1 MSAKNEKKVLIP
13 EKYSS
18 LFMITCTFFG
28 AILGSL
34 LVYFIQGEFPYEVF
48 AGGST
53 AVIILIIIELI
64 KQKRKTD
71 NMPETDERVTQ
82 SVFNFMAY
90 GSHIFIAVL
99 FIDLAAFTVL
109 GSDAIPTLYLW
120 IFFFSYIVI
129 VGFGGIIIKRR

>member
-1 MSAKNEKKVLIP
+1 MIACLFIGTVLG
-13 EKYSS
+13 
-18 LFMITCTFFG
+18 T
-28 AILGSL
+28 L

-82 SVFNFMAY
+82 NVFNFMAY

-99 FIDLAAFTVL
+99 FIGLAAYTVL
-109 GSDAIPTLYLW
+109 GSDTIPTLYLW

>member
-1 MSAKNEKKVLIP
+1 MSVREKKKELIP
-13 EKYSS
+13 KKRSS
-18 LFMITCTFFG
+18 LFMIVCLFIGTV
-28 AILGSL
+28 LGTL
-34 LVYFIQGEFPYEVF
+34 LVYFIQGEFPYEVL

-82 SVFNFMAY
+82 NVFNFVAY

-99 FIDLAAFTVL
+99 FIGLAAYTVL

>member
-1 MSAKNEKKVLIP
+1 MSVREKKKELIP
-13 EKYSS
+13 KKRSS
-18 LFMITCTFFG
+18 LFMIVCLFIGTV
-28 AILGSL
+28 LGTL

-64 KQKRKTD
+64 KQKSKTD

-82 SVFNFMAY
+82 NVFNFMAY

-99 FIDLAAFTVL
+99 FIGLATYTVL

>member
-1 MSAKNEKKVLIP
+1 MSVREKKKELIP
-13 EKYSS
+13 KKWSS
-18 LFMITCTFFG
+18 LFMIACAFIGTV
-28 AILGSL
+28 LGTL
-34 LVYFIQGEFPYEVF
+34 LVYFIQGEFPYEVL

-82 SVFNFMAY
+82 NVFNFMAY

-99 FIDLAAFTVL
+99 FIGLAAYTVL

>member
-1 MSAKNEKKVLIP
+1 MSVREKKKELIP
-13 EKYSS
+13 KKWSS
-18 LFMITCTFFG
+18 LFMIACLFIGTV
-28 AILGSL
+28 LGTL

-82 SVFNFMAY
+82 NVFNFMAY

-99 FIDLAAFTVL
+99 FIGLAAYTVL
-109 GSDAIPTLYLW
+109 GNDAIPTLYLW
-120 IFFFSYIVI
+120 ILFFSYIVI

>member
-1 MSAKNEKKVLIP
+1 MSVREKKKELIP
-13 EKYSS
+13 KKWSS
-18 LFMITCTFFG
+18 LFMIACLFIGTV
-28 AILGSL
+28 LGTL

-48 AGGST
+48 AGGTT

-82 SVFNFMAY
+82 NVFNFMAY

-99 FIDLAAFTVL
+99 FIGLAAYTVL

-120 IFFFSYIVI
+120 ILFFSYIVI

>member
-1 MSAKNEKKVLIP
+1 MSIKEEKKVLIP

-18 LFMITCTFFG
+18 MFMIACAFIGTV
-28 AILGSL
+28 LGTL
-34 LVYFIQGEFPYEVF
+34 LVYFIQGEFPYEVL

-71 NMPETDERVTQ
+71 NMPETDERVTKN
-82 SVFNFMAY
+82 VFNFMAY

-99 FIDLAAFTVL
+99 FTGLASFTLL

-120 IFFFSYIVI
+120 IFFFAYLVI
-129 VGFGGIIIKRR
+129 VGFGGLIIKGR

>member
-1 MSAKNEKKVLIP
+1 MSVREKKKELIP
-13 EKYSS
+13 KKRSS
-18 LFMITCTFFG
+18 LFMIVCLFIGTVMGT
-28 AILGSL
+28 L
-34 LVYFIQGEFPYEVF
+34 LVYFIQGEFPYEVL

-82 SVFNFMAY
+82 NVFNFMAY
-90 GSHIFIAVL
+90 GAHIFIAVL
-99 FIDLAAFTVL
+99 FIGLAAFTFL
-109 GSDAIPTLYLW
+109 GNDAIPTLYLW
-120 IFFFSYIVI
+120 IFFFAYLVI